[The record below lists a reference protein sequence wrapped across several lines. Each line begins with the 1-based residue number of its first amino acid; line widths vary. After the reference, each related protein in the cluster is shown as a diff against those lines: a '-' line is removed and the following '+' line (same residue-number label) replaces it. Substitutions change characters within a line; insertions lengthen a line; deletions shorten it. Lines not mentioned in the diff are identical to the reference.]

1 MNVFNKNT
9 PVKWN
14 NYDIIKYLDEFIEL
28 YKERPIKDNTGGMK
42 FPHMFGLFFLLK
54 NLKPDFVVES
64 GIYKG
69 QSTWLIEKT
78 LPNVDLLSL
87 DPHLNKREYIS
98 ESSRVKYSNLDF
110 TEQDFSNISKNSLV
124 FFDDHQNFYERLVF
138 SNFFGFKHIIGEDN
152 YPIPQGDTYSFKKIF
167 SGTGLNDTRAS
178 LKTLIKSILILSK
191 HTLFK
196 KLNKNFINVIQK
208 YDLSIQDV
216 EKSENH
222 FKNLN
227 KIIET
232 YFEFPP
238 VFKTQYTRWGDLWD
252 EKNYPTKEPL
262 LTDEHIEKYKNIY
275 QESNAYNWMCYIKLV
290 N

>member
-9 PVKWN
+9 PIKWN
-14 NYDIIKYLDEFIEL
+14 NDDIIKYLDEFIKL

-54 NLKPDFVVES
+54 VLKPDFVVES

-78 LPNVDLLSL
+78 LPNVNVLSL
-87 DPHLNKREYIS
+87 DLHLNQRKYIS
-98 ESSRVKYSNLDF
+98 KSDKVKYSNLDF
-110 TEQDFSNISKNSLV
+110 TEQDFSNIPKNALA

-138 SNFFGFKHIIGEDN
+138 SNFFGFKHVIGEDN
-152 YPIPQGDTYSFKKIF
+152 YPISQGDTYSFKKIF

-196 KLNKNFINVIQK
+196 KLNKNFLNVIQK

-238 VFKTQYTRWGDLWD
+238 VFKTQYTRWATCGMKKTIQL
-252 EKNYPTKEPL
+252 KNLY
-262 LTDEHIEKYKNIY
+262 
-275 QESNAYNWMCYIKLV
+275 
-290 N
+290 

>member
-1 MNVFNKNT
+1 MNLFNKNT
-9 PVKWN
+9 PAKWS

-42 FPHMFGLFFLLK
+42 FPHMFGLFFMLK
-54 NLKPDFVVES
+54 DLKPDFVVES
-64 GIYKG
+64 GIDK
-69 QSTWLIEKT
+69 
-78 LPNVDLLSL
+78 
-87 DPHLNKREYIS
+87 
-98 ESSRVKYSNLDF
+98 VKYSNLDF
-110 TEQDFSNISKNSLV
+110 TEQDFFNIPKNALV

-138 SNFFGFKHIIGEDN
+138 SNFFGFKHVIGEDN
-152 YPIPQGDTYSFKKIF
+152 YPISQGDTYSFKKIF
-167 SGTGLNDTRAS
+167 SGTGLNDRRAS

-196 KLNKNFINVIQK
+196 KLNKNYTNVIQK

-238 VFKTQYTRWGDLWD
+238 IFKTQYTRWGDLWD

-262 LTDEHIEKYKNIY
+262 LTDVNIEKHKNIY
-275 QESNAYNWMCYIKLV
+275 EESNTYNWMCYIKFV
-290 N
+290 NDQN